1 VLLTCRR
8 ITLFL
13 QKYTELNVPAY
24 IAKRLSGRK
33 EKQVTRP
40 VIRVSIFSIALSI
53 AIILISFA
61 IVRGF
66 QKEVREKIIGFG
78 SHIQIRPF
86 DTNMSLEQS
95 PMNTGRDDIESV
107 KSIEGVESV
116 FPFIEKGALI
126 KTDSNIHG
134 IVMKGVDAD
143 FDWTFFGNNL
153 DAGKL
158 PDFSGDIS
166 NEILVSKMMANLL
179 HLDIDSPVRVYYI
192 MQGEAQPRGRKYTVC
207 GIYNTGMVEFDNV
220 YALSDMRH
228 LQQINRWGD
237 SLVSGYEVML
247 EDFDMLEEVYP
258 KVFNSIYYDLDAQ
271 DIVTRQLQFFDWL
284 MLLDTNVLIILVLMT
299 LVAIINVISIILM
312 LILERIPM
320 IGVLKSMGADNGFVR
335 KIFVWHSLQLL
346 LKGIVFGNIAGIGL
360 ILLQQFLHIIPL
372 DQEMYYVS
380 YVPVLLKP
388 MYIITVN
395 LGVFAIAFLAMF
407 LPALIVRRI
416 HPAKALR
423 HQ

>member
-1 VLLTCRR
+1 M
-8 ITLFL
+8 
-13 QKYTELNVPAY
+13 QKDNYLNYPAY

-40 VIRVSIFSIALSI
+40 VIRVSIFSISLSI

-95 PMNTGRDDIESV
+95 PMNTGRDDIASLN
-107 KSIEGVESV
+107 SIEEIESI
-116 FPFIEKGALI
+116 FPFIEKGALV

-134 IVMKGVDAD
+134 IVMKGVDED
-143 FDWTFFGNNL
+143 FDWTFFKNNL
-153 DAGKL
+153 VKGRL
-158 PDFSGDIS
+158 PEFGEELSSDILIS
-166 NEILVSKMMANLL
+166 QMMANLL

-192 MQGEAQPRGRKYTVC
+192 MQGETQPRGRKYNVC
-207 GIYNTGMVEFDNV
+207 GIYSTGMVEFDNI

-228 LQQINRWGD
+228 LQQINHWGD
-237 SLVSGYEVML
+237 SLVSGYEIML
-247 EDFDMLEEVYP
+247 KDFSMLDEVFP
-258 KVFNSIYYDLDAQ
+258 EVLSTIYYDLDAS
-271 DIVTRQLQFFDWL
+271 DIETRQIQFFDWL
-284 MLLDTNVLIILVLMT
+284 NLLDTNVLIILVLMT

-320 IGVLKSMGADNGFVR
+320 IGVLKSLGASNPFVI
-335 KIFVWHSLQLL
+335 KIFVWHSLRLL
-346 LKGIVFGNIAGIGL
+346 LKGVFYGNIAGIGL
-360 ILLQQFLHIIPL
+360 ILLQQYLHLLPL

-388 MYIITVN
+388 TYIITVN
-395 LGVFAIAFLAMF
+395 LGVFAIATLSMF
-407 LPALIVRRI
+407 LPSLIVRRI

>member
-1 VLLTCRR
+1 
-8 ITLFL
+8 L
-13 QKYTELNVPAY
+13 QKDFTLNVPSY
-24 IAKRLSGRK
+24 IARRLSGRK

-40 VIRVSIFSIALSI
+40 VIRVSVFSIALSI
-53 AIILISFA
+53 AIILVSFA

-95 PMNTGRDDIESV
+95 PMNTEREDVEAV

-116 FPFIEKGALI
+116 FPFIEKGALV
-126 KTDSNIHG
+126 KTDSNLHG

-143 FDWTFFGNNL
+143 FDWTFFENNMVR
-153 DAGKL
+153 GRI
-158 PDFSGDIS
+158 PDLSGDIS
-166 NEILVSKMMANLL
+166 NEILISKMMANFL

-192 MQGEAQPRGRKYTVC
+192 MQGEAQPRGRKYNVC
-207 GIYNTGMVEFDNV
+207 GIYNTGMVEFDNI

-228 LQQINRWGD
+228 LQQINHWGD
-237 SLVSGYEVML
+237 TLVSGYEVML
-247 EDFDMLEEVYP
+247 EDFSMLDEVFR
-258 KVFNSIYYDLDAQ
+258 KVLSTIYYDLDAQ

-284 MLLDTNVLIILVLMT
+284 ALLDTNVLIILVLMT

-320 IGVLKSMGADNGFVR
+320 IGVLKAMGADNAFVR
-335 KIFVWHSLQLL
+335 KIFVWHSLRLL
-346 LKGIVFGNIAGIGL
+346 LKGIVYGNLFGLGL

-372 DQEMYYVS
+372 DQDMYYVS

-395 LGVFAIAFLAMF
+395 LGVFAIAFLAML